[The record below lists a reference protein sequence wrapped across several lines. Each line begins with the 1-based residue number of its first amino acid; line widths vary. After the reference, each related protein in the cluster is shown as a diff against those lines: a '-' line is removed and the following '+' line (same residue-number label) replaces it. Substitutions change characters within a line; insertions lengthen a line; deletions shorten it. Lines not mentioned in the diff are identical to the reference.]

1 MVVNV
6 VERIRELEKKKE
18 QEIREAER
26 EATRILREADVKI
39 REIGEKLFQETQ
51 KEIESMRKNRM
62 KEIQR
67 EVARIRKVY
76 EEQAMS
82 FERHF
87 AGRLPEMVDFLLEK
101 VWVEY
106 GYQ

>member
-26 EATRILREADVKI
+26 EAARILREVDVKI
-39 REIGEKLFQETQ
+39 REMEEKLFQETQ

-62 KEIQR
+62 EEIQR
-67 EVARIRKVY
+67 EVARIQKAY
-76 EEQAMS
+76 EEQAMN

-87 AGRLPEMVDFLLEK
+87 AGRLPEMVNFLLEK

-106 GYQ
+106 GY